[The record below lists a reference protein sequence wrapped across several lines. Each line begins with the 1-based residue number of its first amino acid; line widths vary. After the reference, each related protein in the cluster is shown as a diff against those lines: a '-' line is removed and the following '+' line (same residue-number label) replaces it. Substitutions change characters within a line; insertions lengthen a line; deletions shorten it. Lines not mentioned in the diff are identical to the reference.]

1 MKHTQ
6 ILIVFVIMLLILSCK
21 DNPIENVEEP
31 RIILGESIEGIH
43 IGDDTTAVIK
53 KLGRPDWTR
62 IGDYDGFS
70 YEYENKNFP
79 GLSILSVTFFNRI
92 YGLSPADYRVAV
104 MTVLNSYN
112 GKSKEGIGIGTKR
125 EFVKKILGE
134 PKRISTD
141 DAWEAYF
148 FTNVNSAYDIIFV
161 FYYDSFKQV
170 DSIVMSFIMK

>member
-1 MKHTQ
+1 MNHTQ
-6 ILIVFVIMLLILSCK
+6 TLIVFVIMLLILSCK
-21 DNPIENVEEP
+21 DNPTENVEEP

-43 IGDDTTAVIK
+43 IGDDTTTVIK
-53 KLGRPDWTR
+53 KLGRPDW
-62 IGDYDGFS
+62 IGLGDFDGFTYDYD
-70 YEYENKNFP
+70 NKKYP
-79 GLSILSVTFFNRI
+79 GVPNLTITFYNKI
-92 YGLSPADYRVAV
+92 YGLIPAEYFVTGITAHSV
-104 MTVLNSYN
+104 YT

-125 EFVKKILGE
+125 EFVRKILGE